1 MPLLSERAV
10 LEYMKSTLG
19 ISFDEAEKLWVE
31 VKKPHHGGVILDPD
45 SGMWM
50 GTVNC
55 PF

>member
-1 MPLLSERAV
+1 
-10 LEYMKSTLG
+10 MKSTLG
-19 ISFDEAEKLWVE
+19 LSFDEVKKIWAE

-50 GTVNC
+50 GTANR